1 MLAQSNV
8 LVAGAHQPGRHGNH
22 KMTNA
27 KAFAAFSANKAKID
41 TMLTHIATANRL
53 ARDSTAIAI
62 ALGAIAACDQTIT
75 LVEV

>member
-1 MLAQSNV
+1 
-8 LVAGAHQPGRHGNH
+8 
-22 KMTNA
+22 MTNA